1 VKGNVG
7 DTMGGIV
14 KTVTDA
20 YTKFSKKTAADRVGT
35 RYGAVK
41 NIAVDRYLDN
51 VNPFVIVREIVREI
65 LESEGVPPAQH
76 GSYYAFAFQ
85 LVSKALKHSGES
97 LKRSATGLK
106 AKFTTLGLDPAI
118 LSKIAAVLGLS

>member
-1 VKGNVG
+1 
-7 DTMGGIV
+7 MGGIV

-35 RYGAVK
+35 RYDAAK
-41 NIAVDRYLDN
+41 SIALDRYLDN
-51 VNPFVIVREIVREI
+51 VNPFVVVRETVREI
-65 LESEGVPPAQH
+65 LESAGVPPAQH

-85 LVSKALKHSGES
+85 LVSKALKHTGDS
-97 LKRSATGLK
+97 LKKSATGLK

-118 LSKIAAVLGLS
+118 LDKISAVIGIS